1 MAVAVQPKLLCC
13 CQDDI
18 RCVRKEAERTGA
30 ENREMTT
37 KMEELQLFND
47 TSDKELKKL
56 RTTKQVSPP
65 AYPIK
70 NLTYK

>member
-1 MAVAVQPKLLCC
+1 M
-13 CQDDI
+13 
-18 RCVRKEAERTGA
+18 RKEAERTGA

-56 RTTKQVSPP
+56 RTTKQVNPP
-65 AYPIK
+65 AHPKISSK
-70 NLTYK
+70 SLF